1 MPKTIDID
9 LFDKQADCFGFL
21 EDKVT
26 TEILFGGGAGGSK
39 TFTGCLWQIHRRL
52 QYPGTRSVIGRSKL
66 KNLKATTLN
75 TFFEVAQDYVGLKPN
90 EDFTYNA
97 QDSTITFFNDSII
110 YLKDLFLYPSDPDF
124 TSLGGLEITD
134 AFVDECAE
142 VSQKAINIL
151 NSRIRFKLDKFD
163 LIPKTLMTCNPTKT
177 WLYSEFYKPSKE
189 NRLAEHRQ
197 FIQSLVTDNS
207 AISEHYI
214 KQLEKLDKVSRQRLL
229 FGDWEYNED
238 DALLFDYDSIHD
250 MFTNTI
256 EGGTKFITCDVARF
270 GADKTVIILWN
281 GLQVQQIS
289 TLAKSS
295 VTDTIQALKTMALQN
310 SVQRS
315 HIIVDEDGVGGG
327 VKDGLSGCKGF
338 VNGSKALKSENFQN
352 LKTQCYFKLGEMVN
366 AGKIA
371 IKDTRHKQTIIEEL
385 EIIKRDKLDKDTQ
398 KLSIVPKDTMKQL
411 LGRSPDYADALM
423 MRMWYEVK
431 GNYGVYA
438 F

>member
-1 MPKTIDID
+1 MATTIDID
-9 LFDKQADCFGFL
+9 LFPKQVECFKFL
-21 EDKVT
+21 EDKTT

-52 QYPGTRSVIGRSKL
+52 QYPKTRSVIGRSKL

-75 TFFEVAQDYVGLKPN
+75 TFFEVAQDFCGLKPN

-97 QDSTITFFNDSII
+97 QDSTITFFNGSII

-189 NRLAEHRQ
+189 QRLPGHRQ

-229 FGDWEYNED
+229 LGDWEYNED

-250 MFTNTI
+250 MFTNSI
-256 EGGTKFITCDVARF
+256 QSGTKYITCDVARF
-270 GADKTVIILWN
+270 GADKTIIILWN
-281 GLQVQQIS
+281 GMTVENIVS
-289 TLAKSS
+289 FDKSS
-295 VTDTIQALKTMALQN
+295 VTQTIEAIKTMSLQN

-327 VKDGLSGCKGF
+327 VKDALSGCKGF

-352 LKTQCYFKLGEMVN
+352 LKTQCYFKLAEFVN
-366 AGKIA
+366 DGKVA
-371 IKDTRHKQTIIEEL
+371 INETRHKQTIIEEL

-398 KLSIVPKDTMKQL
+398 KLCIVPKDTMKAL
-411 LGRSPDYADALM
+411 LGRSPDFADALM

-431 GNYGVYA
+431 GNYGVYE

>member
-151 NSRIRFKLDKFD
+151 NSRIRFKLDKFG

-214 KQLEKLDKVSRQRLL
+214 KQLEKLDKVSKQRLL

-281 GLQVQQIS
+281 GMNVEKITS
-289 TLAKSS
+289 MDTSS
-295 VTDTIQALKTMALQN
+295 VVDTIQALKTIALQN

>member
-1 MPKTIDID
+1 MATTIDID
-9 LFDKQADCFGFL
+9 LFPKQVECFKFL
-21 EDKVT
+21 EDKTT

-52 QYPGTRSVIGRSKL
+52 QYPKTRSVIGRSKL

-75 TFFEVAQDYVGLKPN
+75 TFFEVAQDFCGLKPN

-97 QDSTITFFNDSII
+97 QDSTITFFNGSII

-142 VSQKAINIL
+142 VSHKAINIL
-151 NSRIRFKLDKFD
+151 NSRIRFKLDQYG
-163 LIPKTLMTCNPTKT
+163 LIPKTLMSCNPTKS

-189 NRLAEHRQ
+189 NRLPEHRQ

-229 FGDWEYNED
+229 LGDWEYNED

-256 EGGTKFITCDVARF
+256 DGGTKFITCDVARF

-281 GLQVQQIS
+281 GLQVEKIVS
-289 TLAKSS
+289 MDISS
-295 VTDTIQALKTMALQN
+295 VVDTIEALKTMSLQN

-338 VNGSKALKSENFQN
+338 VNGSKDS
-352 LKTQCYFKLGEMVN
+352 
-366 AGKIA
+366 
-371 IKDTRHKQTIIEEL
+371 RHKQTIIEEL

-398 KLSIVPKDTMKQL
+398 KLSIVPKDTMKSL

>member
-1 MPKTIDID
+1 MNSTINIELFPKQIE
-9 LFDKQADCFGFL
+9 CFAYL

-26 TEILFGGGAGGSK
+26 TEVLFGGGAGGSK
-39 TFTGCLWQIHRRL
+39 TFTGCLWQIQRRL
-52 QYPGTRSVIGRSKL
+52 TYAGTRSVIGRSKL

-75 TFFEVAQDYVGLKPN
+75 TFFEVAQDFCGLKPN
-90 EDFTYNA
+90 EHFTYNA

-142 VSQKAINIL
+142 VSQKAVNIL
-151 NSRIRFKLDKFD
+151 NSRIRFKLDKYN

-177 WLYSEFYKPSKE
+177 WLYSEFYKPYKE
-189 NRLAEHRQ
+189 DRMQSHRK
-197 FIQSLVTDNS
+197 FIQSLVRDNTE
-207 AISEHYI
+207 ISEHYI

-229 FGDWEYNED
+229 LGDWEYNED

-250 MFTNTI
+250 MFTNKL
-256 EGGTKFITCDVARF
+256 EGGLKYITCDVARF
-270 GADKTVIILWN
+270 GSDKTIIILWN
-281 GLQVQQIS
+281 GLTAEKIVS
-289 TLAKSS
+289 MSKSA
-295 VTDTIQALKTMALQN
+295 VTDTIQQIKKMSAQN
-310 SVQRS
+310 GVQRS

-327 VKDGLSGCKGF
+327 VKDGISGCKGF
-338 VNGSKALKSENFQN
+338 VNGSKALKNENFQN
-352 LKTQCYFKLGEMVN
+352 LKTQCFFKLAELVN
-366 AGKIA
+366 SGKVA
-371 IKDTRHKQTIIEEL
+371 VKDKTHKQTIIEEL
-385 EIIKRDKLDKDTQ
+385 EVIKRDKIDKDTQ
-398 KLSIVPKDTMKQL
+398 KLSIIPKDTIKSL
-411 LGRSPDYADALM
+411 LGRSPDIADALM

>member
-1 MPKTIDID
+1 MPKTIDIE
-9 LFDKQADCFGFL
+9 LFPKQIECFSHL
-21 EDKVT
+21 EDKTT
-26 TEILFGGGAGGSK
+26 TEVLFGGGAGGSK

-75 TFFEVAQDYVGLKPN
+75 TFFEVAQDFCGLSPN

-97 QDSTITFFNDSII
+97 QDSTITFFNGSII

-189 NRLAEHRQ
+189 QRLPAHRK

-229 FGDWEYNED
+229 LGDWEYNED

-256 EGGTKFITCDVARF
+256 EGGIKHITCDVARF
-270 GADKTVIILWN
+270 GADKTVLVLWN
-281 GLQVQQIS
+281 GLNAEQIVS
-289 TLAKSS
+289 FAKSS
-295 VTDTIQALKTMALQN
+295 VTDTIEAIKTMALQN
-310 SVQRS
+310 GVQRS

-327 VKDGLSGCKGF
+327 VKDVLSGCKGF

-352 LKTQCYFKLGEMVN
+352 LKTQCYFKLAEMVN
-366 AGKIA
+366 AGKIG

-398 KLSIVPKDTMKQL
+398 KLSIIPKDTIKAL

-431 GNYGVYA
+431 GNYGIYA

>member
-1 MPKTIDID
+1 MNSTINIELFPKQIE
-9 LFDKQADCFGFL
+9 CFAYL

-26 TEILFGGGAGGSK
+26 TEVLFGGGAGGSK
-39 TFTGCLWQIHRRL
+39 TFTGCLWQIQRRL
-52 QYPGTRSVIGRSKL
+52 TYAGTRSVIGRSKL

-75 TFFEVAQDYVGLKPN
+75 TFFEVAQDFCGLKPN
-90 EDFTYNA
+90 EHFTYNA

-142 VSQKAINIL
+142 VSQKAVNIL
-151 NSRIRFKLDKFD
+151 NSRIRFKLDKYN

-177 WLYSEFYKPSKE
+177 WLYSEFYKPYKE
-189 NRLAEHRQ
+189 DRMQDHRK
-197 FIQSLVTDNS
+197 FIQSLVRDNTE
-207 AISEHYI
+207 ISEHYI

-229 FGDWEYNED
+229 LGDWEYNED

-250 MFTNTI
+250 MFTNKL
-256 EGGTKFITCDVARF
+256 EGGLKYITCDVARF
-270 GADKTVIILWN
+270 GSDKTIIILWN
-281 GLQVQQIS
+281 GLTAEKIVS
-289 TLAKSS
+289 MSKSA
-295 VTDTIQALKTMALQN
+295 VTDTIQQIKKMSAQN
-310 SVQRS
+310 GVQRS

-327 VKDGLSGCKGF
+327 VKDGISGCKGF
-338 VNGSKALKSENFQN
+338 VNGSKALKNENFQN
-352 LKTQCYFKLGEMVN
+352 LKTQCFFKLAELVN
-366 AGKIA
+366 EGKVA
-371 IKDTRHKQTIIEEL
+371 VKDKAHKQTIIEEL
-385 EIIKRDKLDKDTQ
+385 EVIKRDKIDKDTQ
-398 KLSIVPKDTMKQL
+398 KLSIIPKDTIKTL
-411 LGRSPDYADALM
+411 LGRSPDIADALM

>member
-1 MPKTIDID
+1 LNSTINIELFPKQIE
-9 LFDKQADCFGFL
+9 CFAYL

-26 TEILFGGGAGGSK
+26 TEVLFGGGAGGSK
-39 TFTGCLWQIHRRL
+39 TFTGCLWQIQRRL
-52 QYPGTRSVIGRSKL
+52 TYAGTRSVIGRSKL

-75 TFFEVAQDYVGLKPN
+75 TFFEVAQDFCGLKPN
-90 EDFTYNA
+90 EHFTYNA

-142 VSQKAINIL
+142 VTQKAVNIL
-151 NSRIRFKLDKFD
+151 NSRIRFKLDKYN

-177 WLYSEFYKPSKE
+177 WLYSEFYKPYKE
-189 NRLAEHRQ
+189 DRMQDHRK
-197 FIQSLVTDNS
+197 FIQSLVRDNTE
-207 AISEHYI
+207 ISEHYI

-229 FGDWEYNED
+229 LGDWEYNED

-250 MFTNTI
+250 MFTNKL
-256 EGGTKFITCDVARF
+256 EGGLKYITCDVARF
-270 GADKTVIILWN
+270 GSDKTIIILWN
-281 GLQVQQIS
+281 GLTAEKIVS
-289 TLAKSS
+289 MSKSA
-295 VTDTIQALKTMALQN
+295 VTDTIQQIKKMSAQN
-310 SVQRS
+310 GVQRS

-327 VKDGLSGCKGF
+327 VKDGISGCKGF
-338 VNGSKALKSENFQN
+338 VNGSKALKNENFQN
-352 LKTQCYFKLGEMVN
+352 LKTQCFFKLAELVN
-366 AGKIA
+366 EGKVA
-371 IKDTRHKQTIIEEL
+371 VKDKTHKQTIIEEL
-385 EIIKRDKLDKDTQ
+385 EVIKRDKIDKDTQ
-398 KLSIVPKDTMKQL
+398 KLSIIPKDTIKTL
-411 LGRSPDYADALM
+411 LGRSPDIADALM

>member
-9 LFDKQADCFGFL
+9 LFDTQAECFKYL
-21 EDKVT
+21 EDKTT
-26 TEILFGGGAGGSK
+26 TEVLFGGGAGGSK

-52 QYPGTRSVIGRSKL
+52 QYAGTRSVIARSKL
-66 KNLKATTLN
+66 KNLKATTLM
-75 TFFEVAQDYVGLKPN
+75 TFFEVAQDFCGLKPN

-97 QDSTITFFNDSII
+97 QDSTITFFNGSII

-142 VSQKAINIL
+142 VSHKAINIL
-151 NSRIRFKLDKFD
+151 NSRIRFKLDQYG
-163 LIPKTLMTCNPTKT
+163 LIPKTLMSCNPTKS

-189 NRLAEHRQ
+189 NRLPEHRQ

-229 FGDWEYNED
+229 LGDWEYNED

-281 GLQVQQIS
+281 GLQVEKIVS
-289 TLAKSS
+289 MDISS
-295 VTDTIQALKTMALQN
+295 VVDTIEALKTMSLQN

-371 IKDTRHKQTIIEEL
+371 IKDSRHKQTIIEEL

-398 KLSIVPKDTMKQL
+398 KLSIVPKDTMKSL

>member
-9 LFDKQADCFGFL
+9 LFDTQAECFKYL
-21 EDKVT
+21 EDKTT
-26 TEILFGGGAGGSK
+26 TEVLFGGGAGGSK

-52 QYPGTRSVIGRSKL
+52 QYAGTRSVIARSKL
-66 KNLKATTLN
+66 KNLKATTLM
-75 TFFEVAQDYVGLKPN
+75 TFFEVAQDFCGLKPN

-97 QDSTITFFNDSII
+97 QDSTITF
-110 YLKDLFLYPSDPDF
+110 
-124 TSLGGLEITD
+124 
-134 AFVDECAE
+134 
-142 VSQKAINIL
+142 
-151 NSRIRFKLDKFD
+151 
-163 LIPKTLMTCNPTKT
+163 
-177 WLYSEFYKPSKE
+177 
-189 NRLAEHRQ
+189 
-197 FIQSLVTDNS
+197 
-207 AISEHYI
+207 
-214 KQLEKLDKVSRQRLL
+214 
-229 FGDWEYNED
+229 
-238 DALLFDYDSIHD
+238 
-250 MFTNTI
+250 FTNTI

-281 GLQVQQIS
+281 GLQVEKIVS
-289 TLAKSS
+289 MDISS
-295 VTDTIQALKTMALQN
+295 VVDTIEALKTMSLQN

-371 IKDTRHKQTIIEEL
+371 IKDSRHKQTIIEEL

-398 KLSIVPKDTMKQL
+398 KLSIVPKDTMKSL

>member
-1 MPKTIDID
+1 M
-9 LFDKQADCFGFL
+9 
-21 EDKVT
+21 
-26 TEILFGGGAGGSK
+26 
-39 TFTGCLWQIHRRL
+39 WQIHRRL
-52 QYPGTRSVIGRSKL
+52 EYPGTRSVIGRSKL

-97 QDSTITFFNDSII
+97 QDSTITFFNGSII

-142 VSQKAINIL
+142 VSHKAINIL
-151 NSRIRFKLDKFD
+151 NSRIRFKLDKYN

-189 NRLAEHRQ
+189 NRLPEHRQ

-229 FGDWEYNED
+229 LGDWEYNED

-281 GLQVQQIS
+281 GMNVQKITS
-289 TLAKSS
+289 MDTSS
-295 VTDTIQALKTMALQN
+295 VVDTIQALKTMALQN

-315 HIIVDEDGVGGG
+315 HIIVDEDG
-327 VKDGLSGCKGF
+327 
-338 VNGSKALKSENFQN
+338 
-352 LKTQCYFKLGEMVN
+352 
-366 AGKIA
+366 
-371 IKDTRHKQTIIEEL
+371 
-385 EIIKRDKLDKDTQ
+385 
-398 KLSIVPKDTMKQL
+398 
-411 LGRSPDYADALM
+411 ALM